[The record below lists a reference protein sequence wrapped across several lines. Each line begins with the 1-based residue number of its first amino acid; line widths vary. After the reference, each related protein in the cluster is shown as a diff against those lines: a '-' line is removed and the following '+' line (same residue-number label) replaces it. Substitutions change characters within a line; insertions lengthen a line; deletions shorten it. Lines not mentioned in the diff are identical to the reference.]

1 MSSPSVWSHRGNVDS
16 DAYDGSGVS
25 PFDDV
30 RFEGRDLLRPRVENS
45 LPAFELVS
53 ALGIEG
59 VETDT
64 WLTSDGEFVVVHDRA
79 TPAGPVD
86 SVRRS
91 EVPQLPSLGEVLAA
105 ARVGRVNVE
114 LKVAPGTSRDLAR
127 AVGSELATVLTQFSD
142 ADTLV
147 VSSFSM
153 RATDG
158 VLAKAPF
165 LRVGHLC
172 EKLPDDETLSR
183 LARAGYWGVHP
194 WVGSLDPGEVSRAHF
209 HGLAVA
215 AWTVND
221 VEAAQR
227 LALAGA
233 DVLIT
238 DRPVSIARGVQ
249 GPSVE
254 YQSPKDTNLRK
265 DVTDGTT

>member
-1 MSSPSVWSHRGNVDS
+1 VAGPLIWSHRGNADVDTS
-16 DAYDGSGVS
+16 DAAVAGPGVS
-25 PFDDV
+25 AASEV
-30 RFEGRDLLRPRVENS
+30 CIRGGGRSKAPAENS
-45 LPAFELVS
+45 LSAFELVS
-53 ALGIEG
+53 ALGVDG

-64 WLTSDGEFVVVHDRA
+64 WLTADGEFVVVHDRA

-86 SVRRS
+86 SLRRS
-91 EVPQLPSLGEVLAA
+91 QLPQLPSLAEVLSAA
-105 ARVGRVNVE
+105 QVGWVNVE
-114 LKVAPGTSRDLAR
+114 LKVAPGTSRELAR
-127 AVGSELATVLTQFSD
+127 ALGSELATALTQS
-142 ADTLV
+142 ADLEKLV

-194 WVGSLDPGEVSRAHF
+194 WVGSLDPGDVSRAHF

-215 AWTVND
+215 VWTVND
-221 VEAAQR
+221 VEAAQL

-233 DVLIT
+233 DVVIT
-238 DRPVSIARGVQ
+238 DKPVSIARGVRGT
-249 GPSVE
+249 GPIS
-254 YQSPKDTNLRK
+254 
-265 DVTDGTT
+265 

>member
-1 MSSPSVWSHRGNVDS
+1 MPSPSIWSHRGNVDVDEY
-16 DAYDGSGVS
+16 DAMGGPEV
-25 PFDDV
+25 PQPAGAQV
-30 RFEGRDLLRPRVENS
+30 LGGDLWQRCAENS
-45 LPAFELVS
+45 LGAFELVS
-53 ALGIEG
+53 ALGIDG

-64 WLTSDGEFVVVHDRA
+64 WLTADGEFVVIHDRA

-91 EVPQLPSLGEVLAA
+91 QVPQLPSLSEVLAA

-127 AVGSELATVLTQFSD
+127 AIGSELATALIQSEDPDV
-142 ADTLV
+142 LV

-158 VLAKAPF
+158 VLARAPS

-172 EKLPDDETLSR
+172 EKLPDDESLSR

-194 WVGSLDPGEVSRAHF
+194 WIGSLDPGEVGRAHF

-215 AWTVND
+215 VWTVND

-238 DRPVSIARGVQ
+238 DRPVSVARGLQ
-249 GPSVE
+249 GRTPES
-254 YQSPKDTNLRK
+254 
-265 DVTDGTT
+265 